1 MSRVPLCAA
10 SSDEQRMV
18 CLFEIQKATVRAIN
32 GLFWGSSGVLVIDAV
47 IAGGPS
53 TFTLPVSAA
62 TDCGSGS

>member
-1 MSRVPLCAA
+1 
-10 SSDEQRMV
+10 MV